1 MRSSRLAGR
10 RAQSGQSLVE
20 VLIASM
26 VLGLGIV
33 TALTSLDTMLAGA
46 RVAGERA
53 WATCAVRAEVGAV
66 EAAAWD
72 DGGRNYPTMANV
84 TVVPSQTPP
93 IEPNLQSLDVTARDS
108 QGRALLTATV
118 LKAEVL
124 SGSGPPSSNL
134 TPPIGA
140 WCSYVTRAAP

>member
-1 MRSSRLAGR
+1 VRSSRLAER

-33 TALTSLDTMLAGA
+33 TALTSLDTMMAGA
-46 RVAGERA
+46 RVASEQA

-66 EAAAWD
+66 EAAAWGD
-72 DGGRNYPTMANV
+72 VSSYPTMANV
-84 TVVPSQTPP
+84 TVTPSQTQP
-93 IEPNLQSLDVTARDS
+93 IDAGLQSIDVTARDS
-108 QGRALLTATV
+108 RGRALLTATV
-118 LKAEVL
+118 LKADVL
-124 SGSGPPSSNL
+124 SGAGPPSSNL

>member
-1 MRSSRLAGR
+1 VRSSRVAGR

-46 RVAGERA
+46 RVASEQA
-53 WATCAVRAEVGAV
+53 WATCAVRAEIGVV

-72 DGGRNYPTMANV
+72 GGVNYPTMANV
-84 TVVPSQTPP
+84 TVVPSQTQP
-93 IEPNLQSLDVTARDS
+93 IEANLQSVEVTATDS
-108 QGRALLTATV
+108 RGRPLLTATV
-118 LKAEVL
+118 LKAHVL
-124 SGSGPPSSNL
+124 SGSGPPSSSL
-134 TPPIGA
+134 TPPAGA